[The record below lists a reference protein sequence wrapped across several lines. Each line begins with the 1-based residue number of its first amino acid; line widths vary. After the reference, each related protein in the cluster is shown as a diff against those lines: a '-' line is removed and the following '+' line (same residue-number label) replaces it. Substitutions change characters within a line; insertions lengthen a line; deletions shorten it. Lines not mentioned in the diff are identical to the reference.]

1 MTATRRDVTAADIAR
16 GERLAALRAT
26 KWPSKGAAA
35 TAMGYDRVR
44 VSRIESGQDRFIARD
59 VHELYGKAFGVQPS
73 AVVAYAQGEIELDD
87 LLRGTRQAKPSTVL
101 AAPHATPA
109 PSLAYPNRDAVFALY
124 AGKYDPEVFDYVA
137 ILANSGGDRSEEAWE
152 AELVRAQGRRDRSGS
167 PAIVA
172 TGEGIGD
179 PGGFAALPPKA
190 VKRRR

>member
-1 MTATRRDVTAADIAR
+1 MPRAPSDPKTMAAVSSFLT
-16 GERLAALRAT
+16 EALRPGAMTQEALAEAT
-26 KWPSKGAAA
+26 GLSQTTISDAKIGKKATEATVQKIAEAVGVAPEAILNGVATEALRRRAKPLAVAAA
-35 TAMGYDRVR
+35 RV
-44 VSRIESGQDRFIARD
+44 A
-59 VHELYGKAFGVQPS
+59 
-73 AVVAYAQGEIELDD
+73 
-87 LLRGTRQAKPSTVL
+87 T
-101 AAPHATPA
+101 TPA
-109 PSLAYPNRDAVFALY
+109 PSLTYPNRDAVFALY

-179 PGGFAALPPKA
+179 PGGFAALPPRA